1 MKFIKR
7 FIFVLILLLIAF
19 FIYRLINPTAAK
31 ELLFD
36 LKTFSNDK
44 IGTHFSLSG
53 EIIETWA
60 VLNVT
65 GTVSEDMWFLQ
76 EISGDEQLLLN
87 DAELTQE
94 SFTETWTSSV
104 ATAVVA
110 PAPTPLPTPTPT
122 PKTTTV
128 KTTTPTTKTTSSSSS
143 KNTSD
148 LNAFLKKF
156 GN

>member
-1 MKFIKR
+1 MRFIKR

-53 EIIETWA
+53 EIIETWV
-60 VLNVT
+60 VLNMT
-65 GTVSEDMWFLQ
+65 GTVLEDTWFLQ

-94 SFTETWTSSV
+94 SFTETWTPSV

-110 PAPTPLPTPTPT
+110 PTPTPVPTPTPT
-122 PKTTTV
+122 TV
-128 KTTTPTTKTTSSSSS
+128 KTTPTTTKTTSSSSS
-143 KNTSD
+143 KDTSD

-156 GN
+156 GK